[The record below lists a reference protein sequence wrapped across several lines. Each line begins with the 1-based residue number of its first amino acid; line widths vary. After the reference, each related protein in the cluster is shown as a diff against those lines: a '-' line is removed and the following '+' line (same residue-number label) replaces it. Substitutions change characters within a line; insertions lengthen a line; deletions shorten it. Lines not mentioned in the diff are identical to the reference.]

1 MCVCVSSCQLSG
13 LWQSHLS
20 MWALDQGNEAKKREV
35 LSCLSELFNS
45 VVSLKAPCRT
55 SSDSLAQALLCQFS
69 ISPRQC
75 QNCHTQSSWGT
86 SGENPSHP
94 RSNNKDQ
101 RLSSSPPGSRK
112 CNELFG
118 KDHDNL
124 KLKWLSFLPNLN
136 GFCTSLSSLHTE
148 QVLLSGGSLT
158 PAHFHILQTWLCL
171 RLELFPATFFLRGS
185 SATLRMLHL
194 KTDASSCQQ
203 MQNGSSPCSVICPRL
218 DFVSVAICNFFLPG
232 FLGYLCTLWT
242 QFLQKMSGSY
252 YHVS

>member
-1 MCVCVSSCQLSG
+1 MCVCVSWCQLSG

-20 MWALDQGNEAKKREV
+20 MWVLDQGNEAKTKEV

-45 VVSLKAPCRT
+45 VVSVKAPRRM

-69 ISPRQC
+69 TSPRQC

-94 RSNNKDQ
+94 RRNNKDQ
-101 RLSSSPPGSRK
+101 KIIIQPTWKLQMQRAIWKRSWQPPTQVTLVSAK
-112 CNELFG
+112 SE
-118 KDHDNL
+118 
-124 KLKWLSFLPNLN
+124 P
-136 GFCTSLSSLHTE
+136 FCTSLSSLHTE

-218 DFVSVAICNFFLPG
+218 DFVSVAICNFLPG
-232 FLGYLCTLWT
+232 FSGYLCTLWA
-242 QFLQKMSGSY
+242 
-252 YHVS
+252 